1 MTEFELLAAKKIAE
15 ITGDEQ
21 TLTMLKYIENLKA
34 KELMRQVT
42 LQAVYTH
49 YEKLKKYKAVLKLIE
64 RDLDAPEYNG
74 AVKLFRARLEAAD
87 IPESEESHE

>member
-34 KELMRQVT
+34 KLTTTTEEL
-42 LQAVYTH
+42 A
-49 YEKLKKYKAVLKLIE
+49 KYKAVVKLIN
-64 RDLDAPEYNG
+64 RDLDTPEYNG
-74 AVKLFRARLEAAD
+74 AVKLFRARLEAAG
-87 IPESEESHE
+87 IPVPESEESHG

>member
-34 KELMRQVT
+34 KLTTTTEEL
-42 LQAVYTH
+42 A
-49 YEKLKKYKAVLKLIE
+49 KYKAVV
-64 RDLDAPEYNG
+64 
-74 AVKLFRARLEAAD
+74 VKLRDWFLYVENKGMINMMDDLFSKASLP
-87 IPESEESHE
+87 IPESEENHG

>member
-34 KELMRQVT
+34 KLSAANEELAKY
-42 LQAVYTH
+42 QAV
-49 YEKLKKYKAVLKLIE
+49 VKLIN
-64 RDLDAPEYNG
+64 RDMDAPEYNG
-74 AVKLFRARLEAAD
+74 AVKLFRARLEAAG
-87 IPESEESHE
+87 IPESEENHD